1 MSYKQTIY
9 PNLDDK
15 KLVVNYQG
23 KPLLDWFLWCLAV
36 AQKTFNVAPFA
47 ATAQIAWNWNN
58 TKHQDRNLPD
68 GCFVPIWWTGG
79 TGNYGHVAVAKRSG
93 NRIQVW
99 SSPYRHKPFFD
110 YFEGE
115 LNATIDNISR
125 IYGVSYAGWTE
136 TMNTTR
142 IVEWVN
148 PPQLKP
154 NEEIA
159 AEVWQNKWGNGQ
171 DRINRLTSA
180 GYDWKAIQAL
190 IDKGVGK
197 PVEKPVEAPK
207 QPEAPKVEEVKPVE
221 EAKPAEQPKAE
232 EVKPVEKVKPAEQ
245 PKAEEVK
252 PVEKVKPVEE
262 PKAEEVKPVEKVK
275 PVEEPKTEEKPKE
288 EEKHMDKIPELT
300 DDKIKQFNDAY
311 QASLAQA
318 SGIIEEVGSGFDF
331 SQKTKMIAYLA
342 GDFLLLAGAI
352 TPQVILAIMSL
363 NDKNLTAFGTALA
376 SILATLGSQILLIF
390 KLMKKKK

>member
-1 MSYKQTIY
+1 MSWRQTIY

-15 KLVVNYQG
+15 NLVVYYQG

-36 AQKTFNVAPFA
+36 AQRTFNVAPFA
-47 ATAQIAWNWNN
+47 ASAQIAWNWNN

-79 TGNYGHVAVAKRSG
+79 AQNYGHVAVAKRSG
-93 NRIQVW
+93 NRIQIW
-99 SSPYRHKPFFD
+99 SSPYRHKPYFD

-115 LNATIDNISR
+115 LNATIDNVSR
-125 IYGVSYAGWTE
+125 IYGVAYAGWTE

-142 IVEWVN
+142 IIEWVN
-148 PPQLKP
+148 PPQLKS

-159 AEVWQNKWGNGQ
+159 AEVWQDKWGKGQ

-180 GYDWKAIQAL
+180 GYDWRAVQAL
-190 IDKGVGK
+190 VEKGVGK

-207 QPEAPKVEEVKPVE
+207 QPEPPKVEEVKPVE
-221 EAKPAEQPKAE
+221 TPKVEETKPVEIPKVGETKPVE
-232 EVKPVEKVKPAEQ
+232 EVKPVEQ
-245 PKAEEVK
+245 
-252 PVEKVKPVEE
+252 
-262 PKAEEVKPVEKVK
+262 
-275 PVEEPKTEEKPKE
+275 PKTEEKSKE
-288 EEKHMDKIPELT
+288 EEKPMDKTPELT

-331 SQKTKMIAYLA
+331 SQKTKMIAYLL
-342 GDFLLLAGAI
+342 GDFFLLAGAI
-352 TPQVILAIMSL
+352 TPQVILAVMSL

-390 KLMKKKK
+390 KLLKKK

>member
-1 MSYKQTIY
+1 MSFKQTIY

-79 TGNYGHVAVAKRSG
+79 TGNYGHVAVAKRTG

-125 IYGVSYAGWTE
+125 IYGVVYAGWTE

-171 DRINRLTSA
+171 DRINRLTNA
-180 GYDWKAIQAL
+180 GYDWKAIQSL
-190 IDKGVGK
+190 VENGVGK
-197 PVEKPVEAPK
+197 PVE
-207 QPEAPKVEEVKPVE
+207 QPKVEEVKPIE
-221 EAKPAEQPKAE
+221 EAKPIEQPKIE
-232 EVKPVEKVKPAEQ
+232 DKSK
-245 PKAEEVK
+245 
-252 PVEKVKPVEE
+252 
-262 PKAEEVKPVEKVK
+262 
-275 PVEEPKTEEKPKE
+275 EEKKS
-288 EEKHMDKIPELT
+288 MDKTPELT

-318 SGIIEEVGSGFDF
+318 SGIIEEVGNGFDF
-331 SQKTKMIAYLA
+331 SQKTKMIAYLT

>member
-142 IVEWVN
+142 VVEWVN

-159 AEVWQNKWGNGQ
+159 AEVWQNKWSNGQ

-180 GYDWKAIQAL
+180 GYDWRAIQAL

-207 QPEAPKVEEVKPVE
+207 QPEPPKIEEVKPVE
-221 EAKPAEQPKAE
+221 Q
-232 EVKPVEKVKPAEQ
+232 
-245 PKAEEVK
+245 
-252 PVEKVKPVEE
+252 
-262 PKAEEVKPVEKVK
+262 
-275 PVEEPKTEEKPKE
+275 PKTEDESKE

-331 SQKTKMIAYLA
+331 SQKTKMIAYLT

>member
-1 MSYKQTIY
+1 MSFKQKIF

-58 TKHQDRNLPD
+58 AKHQDRNLPD

-125 IYGVSYAGWTE
+125 IYGVVYAGWTE

-142 IVEWVN
+142 IVEWVT

-159 AEVWQNKWGNGQ
+159 AEVWRDMWGKGQ

-180 GYDWKAIQAL
+180 GYDWRTIQAL

-197 PVEKPVEAPK
+197 PVEQPKVEETKPVE
-207 QPEAPKVEEVKPVE
+207 QPKVEEVKPAEVV
-221 EAKPAEQPKAE
+221 KPIEQPK
-232 EVKPVEKVKPAEQ
+232 
-245 PKAEEVK
+245 
-252 PVEKVKPVEE
+252 
-262 PKAEEVKPVEKVK
+262 
-275 PVEEPKTEEKPKE
+275 TEDESKE

-331 SQKTKMIAYLA
+331 SQKTKMIAYLT

-390 KLMKKKK
+390 KLLKKK

>member
-1 MSYKQTIY
+1 MSFKQKIF

-47 ATAQIAWNWNN
+47 TTAQIAWNWNN

-79 TGNYGHVAVAKRSG
+79 TGNYGHVAVAKRTG
-93 NRIQVW
+93 NRIQIW
-99 SSPYRHKPFFD
+99 SSPYRHKPYFD

-115 LNATIDNISR
+115 LNATIDNVSR
-125 IYGVSYAGWTE
+125 IYGVAYAGWTE

-142 IVEWVN
+142 VVEWVN

-159 AEVWQNKWGNGQ
+159 AEVWRDMWGKGQ
-171 DRINRLTSA
+171 DRINRLTAA
-180 GYDWKAIQAL
+180 GYDWRVIQDL
-190 IDKGVGK
+190 VEKGVGK

-207 QPEAPKVEEVKPVE
+207 QPEPPKVEEAKPVEETKPVEQPKVEEVKPAEVV
-221 EAKPAEQPKAE
+221 KPIEQPKTE
-232 EVKPVEKVKPAEQ
+232 DESK
-245 PKAEEVK
+245 
-252 PVEKVKPVEE
+252 
-262 PKAEEVKPVEKVK
+262 
-275 PVEEPKTEEKPKE
+275 EEK
-288 EEKHMDKIPELT
+288 KHMDKIPELT

-331 SQKTKMIAYLA
+331 SQKTKMIAYLT

>member
-1 MSYKQTIY
+1 MSWKQTIY

-15 KLVVNYQG
+15 KLVVYYQG

-36 AQKTFNVAPFA
+36 AQRTFNVAPFA
-47 ATAQIAWNWNN
+47 ASAQIAWNWNN

-79 TGNYGHVAVAKRSG
+79 TGNYGHVAIAKRSG
-93 NRIQVW
+93 NWVQVW
-99 SSPYRHKPFFD
+99 SSPYRHKAFFD

-142 IVEWVN
+142 VVEWVN

-180 GYDWKAIQAL
+180 GYDWKAVQAL

-197 PVEKPVEAPK
+197 PVE
-207 QPEAPKVEEVKPVE
+207 QPKVEEVKPVE
-221 EAKPAEQPKAE
+221 KPVEQPK
-232 EVKPVEKVKPAEQ
+232 
-245 PKAEEVK
+245 
-252 PVEKVKPVEE
+252 
-262 PKAEEVKPVEKVK
+262 
-275 PVEEPKTEEKPKE
+275 TEDNKSKE
-288 EEKHMDKIPELT
+288 EEKPMDKTPELT

-311 QASLAQA
+311 QASLSQA

-331 SQKTKMIAYLA
+331 SQKTKMIAYLL

-363 NDKNLTAFGTALA
+363 NDKNMTAFGTALA

>member
-1 MSYKQTIY
+1 MSFKQKIF

-58 TKHQDRNLPD
+58 AKHQDRNLPD

-125 IYGVSYAGWTE
+125 IYGVVYAGWTE

-159 AEVWQNKWGNGQ
+159 AEVWRDMWGKGQ

-180 GYDWKAIQAL
+180 GYDWRTIQAL

-197 PVEKPVEAPK
+197 PVEQPKVEETKPVE
-207 QPEAPKVEEVKPVE
+207 QPKVEEVKPAEVV
-221 EAKPAEQPKAE
+221 KPIEQPK
-232 EVKPVEKVKPAEQ
+232 
-245 PKAEEVK
+245 
-252 PVEKVKPVEE
+252 
-262 PKAEEVKPVEKVK
+262 
-275 PVEEPKTEEKPKE
+275 TEDESKE

-331 SQKTKMIAYLA
+331 SQKTKMIAYLT

-390 KLMKKKK
+390 KLLKKK

>member
-1 MSYKQTIY
+1 MSFKQIIF

-125 IYGVSYAGWTE
+125 IYGVVYAGWTE

-159 AEVWQNKWGNGQ
+159 AEVWRDMWGKGQ

-180 GYDWKAIQAL
+180 GYDWRTIQAL

-197 PVEKPVEAPK
+197 PVEQPKVEETKPVE
-207 QPEAPKVEEVKPVE
+207 QPKVEEVKPAEVV
-221 EAKPAEQPKAE
+221 KPIEQPK
-232 EVKPVEKVKPAEQ
+232 
-245 PKAEEVK
+245 
-252 PVEKVKPVEE
+252 
-262 PKAEEVKPVEKVK
+262 
-275 PVEEPKTEEKPKE
+275 TEDESKE

-300 DDKIKQFNDAY
+300 DDKIKQFNDSY

-331 SQKTKMIAYLA
+331 SQKTKMIAYLT

>member
-1 MSYKQTIY
+1 MSFKQTLY

-79 TGNYGHVAVAKRSG
+79 TGNYGHVAVAKRTG
-93 NRIQVW
+93 NRIQIW
-99 SSPYRHKPFFD
+99 TSPYRHKPYFD

-115 LNATIDNISR
+115 LNATIDTVSR
-125 IYGVSYAGWTE
+125 IYGVAYAGWTE

-148 PPQLKP
+148 PPQLKS

-159 AEVWQNKWGNGQ
+159 AEIWQKKWGDGEE
-171 DRINRLTSA
+171 RKRRLAAA
-180 GYDWKAIQAL
+180 GYSWDAIQPL
-190 IDKGVGK
+190 VDKGIGK
-197 PVEKPVEAPK
+197 PVEKPAETPQESPK
-207 QPEAPKVEEVKPVE
+207 QPEQPIEPPKPEPVPETPKENMQEKEKQMEENKTENINKDEQKVEEKDTKPM
-221 EAKPAEQPKAE
+221 KP
-232 EVKPVEKVKPAEQ
+232 
-245 PKAEEVK
+245 
-252 PVEKVKPVEE
+252 
-262 PKAEEVKPVEKVK
+262 
-275 PVEEPKTEEKPKE
+275 T
-288 EEKHMDKIPELT
+288 LT
-300 DDKIKQFNDAY
+300 DEQINKINEEYMRLAN
-311 QASLAQA
+311 ASTEAIA
-318 SGIIEEVGSGFDF
+318 EAGSGFEF
-331 SQKTKMIAYLA
+331 GNKTKIIAYLV
-342 GDFLLLAGAI
+342 GDFLLLGSAI
-352 TPQVILAIMSL
+352 TPQVVLAIMSL
-363 NDKNLTAFGTALA
+363 NDKNMTAFGTALA

-390 KLMKKKK
+390 KLLKKKK

>member
-1 MSYKQTIY
+1 MSFKQIIF

-23 KPLLDWFLWCLAV
+23 KPLLDWFLWCLVV

-125 IYGVSYAGWTE
+125 IYGVVYAGWTE

-159 AEVWQNKWGNGQ
+159 AEVWRDMWGKGQ

-180 GYDWKAIQAL
+180 GYDWRTIQAL

-197 PVEKPVEAPK
+197 PVEQPKVEETKPVE
-207 QPEAPKVEEVKPVE
+207 QPKVEEVKPAEVV
-221 EAKPAEQPKAE
+221 KPIEQPK
-232 EVKPVEKVKPAEQ
+232 
-245 PKAEEVK
+245 
-252 PVEKVKPVEE
+252 
-262 PKAEEVKPVEKVK
+262 
-275 PVEEPKTEEKPKE
+275 TEDESKE

-331 SQKTKMIAYLA
+331 SQKTKMIAYLT

-390 KLMKKKK
+390 KLLKKK

>member
-1 MSYKQTIY
+1 MSYKQVIF

-79 TGNYGHVAVAKRSG
+79 TGNYGHVAVAKRTGSH
-93 NRIQVW
+93 IQIW
-99 SSPYRHKPFFD
+99 SSPYRHKPYFD

-115 LNATIDNISR
+115 LNATIDNVSR

-148 PPQLKP
+148 PPQLKS

-207 QPEAPKVEEVKPVE
+207 QPEAPKVEEVKP
-221 EAKPAEQPKAE
+221 AEQPKT
-232 EVKPVEKVKPAEQ
+232 
-245 PKAEEVK
+245 EEVK
-252 PVEKVKPVEE
+252 PVEKVKPVEQ
-262 PKAEEVKPVEKVK
+262 
-275 PVEEPKTEEKPKE
+275 PKTEDKPKE
-288 EEKHMDKIPELT
+288 EKKTMDVGKTSATELT
-300 DDKIKQFNDAY
+300 DEKIKQFNDAY

-331 SQKTKMIAYLA
+331 SQKTKMIAYLL

-352 TPQVILAIMSL
+352 TPQVILAVMSL